1 MKPPHEH
8 DTRTE
13 TGKLE
18 EMKNS
23 GPIKTISPKASLLNH
38 VALLDRRTQM
48 LLFGNGDISLSM
60 EELCRAPR
68 YRKRS
73 FVRRNA
79 LNLSSRI
86 LQFSPCSSH
95 EDMEKLDDQATSS
108 TKSPD
113 LLDQRPNQECSTA
126 AHNNCWGNMSAT
138 QDFVDF
144 HDNERTR
151 KFQISSPIQTQSTVA
166 PRKVSMLGAS
176 SEYSNIF
183 QAKCCDLDVG
193 FPRRNSFSS
202 YSSNGEKYPSI
213 SNNIDDTNTIEQQL
227 IRTDNRRRSLFN
239 RAFNGFI
246 SQEDDK
252 GTDSVE
258 PDETQL
264 KRRGSSLS
272 IQHISQRLRRKSI
285 NCWTV
290 DDTTSSS
297 KDPNVSTSDSYNTDQ
312 NHRENNLSMV
322 GEITKSFRRASLSIL
337 GKHQVS
343 LRRISVDNTPL
354 QKEELKNDN
363 ILLTSMKRVDTLNL
377 LNVLNS
383 QSEDDDDC

>member
-1 MKPPHEH
+1 MKPPHEL

-13 TGKLE
+13 TEEHK

-48 LLFGNGDISLSM
+48 LLFGNDDISLSM

-79 LNLSSRI
+79 LNLSSRS

-113 LLDQRPNQECSTA
+113 LLDQRPNQDCTTA
-126 AHNNCWGNMSAT
+126 AHNNCWGNMTAT
-138 QDFVDF
+138 QDFVDLYD
-144 HDNERTR
+144 HEGTR
-151 KFQISSPIQTQSTVA
+151 EFQVSSPIQTQSVVA

-176 SEYSNIF
+176 SEYSNNF

-193 FPRRNSFSS
+193 FPRSDSFSS
-202 YSSNGEKYPSI
+202 YSSDGEKNPSI
-213 SNNIDDTNTIEQQL
+213 SNNIDTNTNEQQL
-227 IRTDNRRRSLFN
+227 IRKDNRRRSLFN
-239 RAFNGFI
+239 GAFNGFI

-252 GTDSVE
+252 GTDSAE

-272 IQHISQRLRRKSI
+272 IEHISQRLRRKSI

-290 DDTTSSS
+290 DDTPSSS

-312 NHRENNLSMV
+312 NHRENNISMV
-322 GEITKSFRRASLSIL
+322 GEITKSFRRASLSLL
-337 GKHQVS
+337 GKHQLS

-354 QKEELKNDN
+354 KQEEIKNDN
-363 ILLTSMKRVDTLNL
+363 ILLTNMKRVDTLNL

-383 QSEDDDDC
+383 QSEDDDEC